1 MDVNVWSKVKVAVQ
15 TLLGAPKTITAISKA
30 NPAVASST
38 AHGFTDGAYLLLK
51 LVGMSEIN
59 YRVVRVDNADTD
71 DFELEGIDSTLFDD
85 FVSGTAELITFG
97 AQADTLQGFSSTGG
111 EAAPIAVST
120 IHTDQDYEIPGNR
133 SAEVVSS
140 TSLWVPASPA
150 LLAMKGF
157 DRIKTPGCLLVT
169 FATGAKVAFAAYM
182 SCNISPQG
190 EAGQVVTTPV
200 TLRLRAPMTNYA
212 T

>member
-15 TLLGAPKTITAISKA
+15 SALGTAKTITAISKA
-30 NPAVASST
+30 SPAVASSV

-51 LVGMSEIN
+51 LVGMAQLN
-59 YRVVRVDNADTD
+59 YRVVRVDTVLTD
-71 DFELEGIDSTLFDD
+71 SFALEGIDSTAFDD

-97 AQADTLQGFSSTGG
+97 AQASTLQSFSPTGG
-111 EAAPIAVST
+111 EAAGIPVST

-133 SAEVVSS
+133 SPIVIASN
-140 TSLWVPASPA
+140 SLWVPTDPA

-157 DRIKTPGCLLVT
+157 DDIKTPGCVLLT
-169 FATGAKVAFAAYM
+169 FATGAKVAFAAFM

-190 EAGQVVTTPV
+190 DAGQVVTTSV
-200 TLRLRAPMTNYA
+200 GMRLRGFMTNYA